1 MPKILD
7 DSRDELKRE
16 LGNKIRWMQAN
27 DPNQLAEYLGQL
39 SDEEAYEIMYDDEI
53 MLRDK
58 QWLRLDSKEELILLM
73 AGRGL
78 T

>member
-7 DSRDELKRE
+7 DSRDELKRD
-16 LGNKIRWMQAN
+16 LGNKIRAMQEH
-27 DPNQLAEYLGQL
+27 DPDALADYLGQL
-39 SDEEAYEIMYDDEI
+39 TDEEAYEIMYDDEI

-58 QWLRLDSKEELILLM
+58 QWIRLDTKEEITLLM

-78 T
+78 A